1 MPACPDATDATGP
14 TRTPGRRHW
23 SPCGDPTRTERTATS
38 QSYAQRAREHW
49 ATHRPHQLSLMP
61 DPDVFFTELGRETQE
76 RVDVLSSHLE
86 GPDVPGE
93 GYLGKVGRLRMA
105 RFTAQ
110 AQALRELLPPAE
122 RDELPDRAP
131 EHLTPTDSAT
141 FWPSSTP
148 PPVTG
153 WLPVEMSPDHPR
165 YQELD
170 EDLGLRRV

>member
-1 MPACPDATDATGP
+1 M
-14 TRTPGRRHW
+14 
-23 SPCGDPTRTERTATS
+23 S
-38 QSYAQRAREHW
+38 QSYAQLAQKHW
-49 ATHRPHQLSLMP
+49 AAHRQHQLSLMP
-61 DPDVFFTELGRETQE
+61 DPDVFFAELGREIQE
-76 RVDVLSSHLE
+76 RVDLLSLELE

-93 GYLGKVGRLRMA
+93 GYLAKVGRLRMA
-105 RFTAQ
+105 NFTAA

-122 RDELPDRAP
+122 QDEQP
-131 EHLTPTDSAT
+131 ELEDLTPSLEPAT

-165 YQELD
+165 YRELD

>member
-1 MPACPDATDATGP
+1 M
-14 TRTPGRRHW
+14 
-23 SPCGDPTRTERTATS
+23 S
-38 QSYAQRAREHW
+38 QSYAQRAGEHW

-61 DPDVFFTELGRETQE
+61 DPDVFFTELGREIQE

-122 RDELPDRAP
+122 RDELPNRAP

-148 PPVTG
+148 GCAGSDPAGGPSGCPGPGGVPASRAGRSGTG
-153 WLPVEMSPDHPR
+153 RGVGQAGREHGGAAHAAR
-165 YQELD
+165 
-170 EDLGLRRV
+170 GT

>member
-1 MPACPDATDATGP
+1 M
-14 TRTPGRRHW
+14 
-23 SPCGDPTRTERTATS
+23 S
-38 QSYAQRAREHW
+38 QSYAQRARQHW
-49 ATHRPHQLSLMP
+49 ARHRPHQLSLMANP
-61 DPDVFFTELGRETQE
+61 EAFFTELGQEIQE
-76 RVDVLSSHLE
+76 RVDLLSLHLE

-105 RFTAQ
+105 RFTAE

-122 RDELPDRAP
+122 QDAP
-131 EHLTPTDSAT
+131 APSALQDLTPTNPAT

-165 YQELD
+165 YRELD
-170 EDLGLRRV
+170 GDLGLRRV

>member
-1 MPACPDATDATGP
+1 M
-14 TRTPGRRHW
+14 
-23 SPCGDPTRTERTATS
+23 S
-38 QSYAQRAREHW
+38 QSYAQRSREHW
-49 ATHRPHQLSLMP
+49 ATHRPHQLSLMA
-61 DPDVFFTELGRETQE
+61 DPAGFFTELGREIQE
-76 RVDVLSSHLE
+76 RVDWLSLQLE

-105 RFTAQ
+105 RFTAE

-122 RDELPDRAP
+122 SDELAGSALEDLPQPDP
-131 EHLTPTDSAT
+131 AT

-165 YQELD
+165 YRELD
-170 EDLGLRRV
+170 DDLGLRRV